1 MEYCLRKRAF
11 NTKHSPMTTAKIIFI
26 HPPVVKPSEPPAGIA
41 RLSACLKA
49 NGVEHRVIDSNVE
62 GLLYLLRFAVQNGG
76 GTGRWDIRAR
86 KNLEANLDLLHT
98 PEAFQNKSRY
108 SRAVM
113 DIHRVLQT
121 AGKPC
126 GVHLSLSDYEDSLR
140 SPVKSADLIQA
151 AEQPEANPFYSY
163 FSGRLTQALEESPDF
178 IGFSMNFLS
187 QALCTMA
194 MIGFVKKIHPRQKII
209 LGGSL
214 TTSWI
219 RLAGRTDLFS
229 GLVDRMVEGAG
240 EEKLPALLGI
250 PCHREGLSAD
260 YDLFEK
266 NRYFSPGFILPYSAA
281 RGCWWRKCSF
291 CPEKSEAAPYLPLPA
306 SRAAEELGTLTKQ
319 TGPSLIHLLDSS
331 VSPAFMQALI
341 ENPPGSPWYGF
352 ARVTRH
358 LADKDFCRALKKS
371 GCVMLK
377 LGLESG
383 SQSVLDDLSKGIDL
397 DEASAALR
405 TLNKAGIAVY
415 GYFLFGTPQETEADA
430 QKTLDFIVRHS
441 GCISF
446 LNLAIFNLPAGS
458 EEARDLSTQ
467 EFYDGDLSLYRN
479 FHHPSGW
486 QRGNVRNFINK
497 TLKKHPAVAPIAWRT
512 PEFFTSNHAPFFA
525 FLKNSK

>member
-1 MEYCLRKRAF
+1 MRKRAF
-11 NTKHSPMTTAKIIFI
+11 NTKHPVMTTAKIILI

-49 NGVEHRVIDSNVE
+49 NGVEHGVIDANAE
-62 GLLYLLRFAVQNGG
+62 GLLYLLTAAAQNGE

-108 SRAVM
+108 SRTVM
-113 DIHRVLQT
+113 DIHRVLHT
-121 AGKPC
+121 AAKPF
-126 GVHLSLSDYEDSLR
+126 GIQLSLSDYEDSRR
-140 SPVKSADLIQA
+140 SPVRSADLIQA
-151 AEQPEANPFYSY
+151 AEQPQANPFYPY

-194 MIGFVKKIHPRQKII
+194 MIGFVKNIHPRQKII

-214 TTSWI
+214 ATSWI
-219 RLAGRTDLFS
+219 RLTGRTDLFS
-229 GLVDRMVEGAG
+229 GLVDQMVEGAG

-250 PCHREGLSAD
+250 PSRREGPSAD
-260 YDLFEK
+260 YDLLEK

-281 RGCWWRKCSF
+281 QGCWWRKCSF
-291 CPEKSEAAPYLPLPA
+291 CPEKAEANPYLPLPV
-306 SRAAEELGTLTKQ
+306 SRAAKELEALARKTRA
-319 TGPSLIHLLDSS
+319 SLIHLLDSS
-331 VSPAFMQALI
+331 LAPAFMQALI
-341 ENPPGSPWYGF
+341 ENPPGAPWYGF

-358 LADKDFCRALKKS
+358 LADEDFCRALKKS

-383 SQSVLDDLSKGIDL
+383 SQTVLDALSKGIDL
-397 DEASAALR
+397 DEASGALR
-405 TLNKAGIAVY
+405 SLDKAGIAVY
-415 GYFLFGTPQETEADA
+415 GYFLFGTPSETEADA
-430 QKTLDFIVRHS
+430 YQTLDFAVQHS
-441 GCISF
+441 ECIDF
-446 LNLAIFNLPAGS
+446 LNLAIFNLPANS
-458 EEARDLSTQ
+458 VEVKYLSTR
-467 EFYDGDLSLYRN
+467 EFYEGDLSLYRS
-479 FHHPSGW
+479 FHHPAGW
-486 QRGNVRNFINK
+486 QRGNVRSFVEK
-497 TLKKHPAVAPIAWRT
+497 KFKKHPAIAPIVWRT